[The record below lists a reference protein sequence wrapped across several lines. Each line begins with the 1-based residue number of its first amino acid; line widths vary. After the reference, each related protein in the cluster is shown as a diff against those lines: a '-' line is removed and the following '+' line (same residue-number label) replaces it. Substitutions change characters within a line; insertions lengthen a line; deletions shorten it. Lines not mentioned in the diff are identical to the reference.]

1 MDVTVRGRNIE
12 VSDQL
17 RAAAKEKVGRLGRML
32 QGMDHAEVHFYEEKN
47 PRISEKEVCEVV
59 LAGHGHFVRAKAASS
74 DAQAAVDRAVAKLEH
89 QLAKLRGKLIG
100 RSHPR
105 RHGSVNS
112 AKADEHDRGD
122 SSYDTASYD
131 NIDDDWD
138 DPDWNESDT
147 STRQA
152 RIVKTKQFAIKPM
165 TPQEAALQMDLLGH
179 DFFFFTNADTE
190 RAAVVYRRNDGDIGL
205 IDS

>member
-1 MDVTVRGRNIE
+1 MEARMDVTVRGRNIE

-17 RAAAKEKVGRLGRML
+17 RATAQEKVARLGRML
-32 QGMDHAEVHFYEEKN
+32 QGMDHAEVHFYEERN

-112 AKADEHDRGD
+112 VKADEDDRGD
-122 SSYDTASYD
+122 TGYDTV
-131 NIDDDWD
+131 DDDWNA
-138 DPDWNESDT
+138 PDWDESDT
-147 STRQA
+147 STPQA

>member
-17 RAAAKEKVGRLGRML
+17 RATAQEKVARLGRML
-32 QGMDHAEVHFYEEKN
+32 QGMDHAEVHFYEERN

-112 AKADEHDRGD
+112 VKADEDDRGD
-122 SSYDTASYD
+122 TGYDTV
-131 NIDDDWD
+131 DDDWD
-138 DPDWNESDT
+138 APDWDESRT
-147 STRQA
+147 SAPQA